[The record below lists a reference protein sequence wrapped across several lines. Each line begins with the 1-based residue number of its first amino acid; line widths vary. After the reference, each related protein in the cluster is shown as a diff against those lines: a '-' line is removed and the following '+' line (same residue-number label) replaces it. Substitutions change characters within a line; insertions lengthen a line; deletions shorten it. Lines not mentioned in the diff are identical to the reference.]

1 MTRLARTTLA
11 AALMLSTGLAGA
23 QTYRGSAPVS
33 GPQYD
38 YARVIRVDPVFDR
51 YASASRDAQNCRDE
65 RFAVGNGGYEER
77 RVYGGDG
84 YYDRGYDDG
93 YAGDRPYGSTAGRTT
108 AAIVGGV
115 LGAVVGSKVGG
126 GSARY
131 ATSAL
136 GSLAGSAAGRAVYEQ
151 TVRNRTPPRTA
162 TITTCD
168 PIPEGR
174 YGSDGGYASN
184 RYGDVRQYDVT
195 YEYAGRQYVART
207 DHHPGDRIR
216 VRVDVQPE

>member
-1 MTRLARTTLA
+1 MTRFACTALA
-11 AALMLSTGLAGA
+11 ATLMLATGAAGA
-23 QTYRGSAPVS
+23 QSYRGAAPVS
-33 GPQYD
+33 GAQYD
-38 YARVIRVDPVFDR
+38 YARVVRVDPVFDR
-51 YASASRDAQNCRDE
+51 YATAGSAPQQRCYDQRH
-65 RFAVGNGGYEER
+65 AVGGGTYEER

-84 YYDRGYDDG
+84 YYGGYGDG
-93 YAGDRPYGSTAGRTT
+93 YGQPRAGSEVGRTT
-108 AAIVGGV
+108 ATIIGGV

-151 TVRNRTPPRTA
+151 TVRNRTPDRTA
-162 TITTCD
+162 TITVCD
-168 PIPEGR
+168 PVPDDGR
-174 YGSDGGYASN
+174 SYNGYPASSYGN
-184 RYGDVRQYDVT
+184 VREYDVT

-216 VRVDVQPE
+216 VRVDVRPE

>member
-1 MTRLARTTLA
+1 MTRLARTALA
-11 AALMLSTGLAGA
+11 AALVLSTGVAGA
-23 QTYRGSAPVS
+23 QTYRAPVQAS

-51 YASASRDAQNCRDE
+51 YATASRDGQRCYDQRH
-65 RFAVGNGGYEER
+65 AVGGGVYDER
-77 RVYGGDG
+77 RVYEDG
-84 YYDRGYDDG
+84 YGDRYGRYDR
-93 YAGDRPYGSTAGRTT
+93 YGERRTGSEMGRTT
-108 AAIVGGV
+108 ATIIGGV

-151 TVRNRTPPRTA
+151 TVRNRMPDRTA
-162 TITTCD
+162 TVTFCD
-168 PIPEGR
+168 PVPDDGR
-174 YGSDGGYASN
+174 AYDSYGASQSV
-184 RYGDVRQYDVT
+184 VREYDVT

-216 VRVDVQPE
+216 VRVDVRPE